1 MQYGYANLSRCRN
14 GDLGWNGKKV
24 GDEMNYR
31 KDDFDWQNV
40 LSWVLSIAFTAFLT
54 YWIFIIPTQQADDC
68 RSRHGMYVNNTRGSS
83 LCYASD
89 GKAIIKVY

>member
-1 MQYGYANLSRCRN
+1 MQYGYANLSRDGN
-14 GDLGWNGKKV
+14 GDLEQDGKKM
-24 GDEMNYR
+24 GNGMNYR
-31 KDDFDWQNV
+31 KDDFDWQN
-40 LSWVLSIAFTAFLT
+40 LLTRTLFNALAAFLT
-54 YWIFIIPTQQADDC
+54 YWIFIIPAQQANDC